1 MQVTI
6 RTCCPE
12 DLEILRQ
19 LTIEAFEGV
28 TLEQNIEQALGIL
41 AGHDWKWRKAR
52 HVDDDAASWPGGLF
66 VAESDGMVVG
76 YISTRIDRAS
86 GKGRIPNLVVSADFR
101 GRGLGRRL
109 IEHALEYFRSAGLEW
124 AAIETMEQNAVGNH
138 LYRSCGFQEVARQIH
153 FARRL

>member
-138 LYRSCGFQEVARQIH
+138 LYRSCGFQEIARQIH

>member
-1 MQVTI
+1 
-6 RTCCPE
+6 
-12 DLEILRQ
+12 
-19 LTIEAFEGV
+19 
-28 TLEQNIEQALGIL
+28 
-41 AGHDWKWRKAR
+41 
-52 HVDDDAASWPGGLF
+52 
-66 VAESDGMVVG
+66 MVVG

-86 GKGRIPNLVVSADFR
+86 GKGRIPNLVVSAGFR

-109 IEHALEYFRSAGLEW
+109 IEHALEYFRSTGLEW